1 MGIEMNHDEISFADP
16 AIQKCPFAAYRT
28 VRSQGNVYRDP
39 RSAMF
44 VVLGNELARKVANDA
59 TTFSNETGLLLVKDS
74 KIKSTLDEIWRT
86 EGVMPVS
93 TMVVSDAPAHTF
105 HRSLVGKA
113 FTPVRVREMEA
124 YLESIVDGMIDE
136 FIDRGQV
143 EFQSGMAIRVPL
155 YVIADQLG
163 VPREQWPQF
172 HLWASTVIAQG
183 QHNHDEAEQ
192 IRITRTLCEL
202 QNYIVARAAE
212 YEAQPRSCIL
222 SDLVHARADDGRRL
236 TREELV
242 AIVIQL
248 LTAGYETTAA
258 TMTAGLLRIIQTPGL
273 EDLLRKEP
281 ARLTNFIEE
290 VLRADAPI
298 QGLFRRATCD
308 TEIGGVPVPAGSL
321 IQLMWG
327 AANRDPAQFE
337 DPDEFQVDRV
347 NARRH
352 VTFGFGPH
360 VCVGNQLAR
369 GELRIAFTR
378 LLQRMKNFRLA
389 RPHEAIEYISHSFA
403 YGVRALDV
411 AFDRNA

>member
-1 MGIEMNHDEISFADP
+1 METSMNHDEISFADP
-16 AIQKCPFAAYRT
+16 AVQKCPFAAYRT
-28 VRSQGNVYRDP
+28 VRAQAQVYRDP
-39 RSAMF
+39 RSGMF
-44 VVLGNELARKVANDA
+44 VVLGHDLVRKVANDA
-59 TTFSNETGLLLVKDS
+59 ATFSNETGLLLVKDS
-74 KIKSTLDEIWRT
+74 KIKDELDQIWRT
-86 EGVMPVS
+86 EGVMPVP

-105 HRSLVGKA
+105 HRSLVDKA

-136 FIDRGQV
+136 FIDRGEV

-163 VPREQWPQF
+163 VPRDEWPQF
-172 HLWASTVIAQG
+172 HRWASTVIAQG
-183 QHNHDEAEQ
+183 QHNNDAAEQ

-212 YEAQPRSCIL
+212 YEAQPRNCIL
-222 SDLVHARADDGRRL
+222 SDLVHARADDGRKL
-236 TREELV
+236 SREELV

-273 EDLLRKEP
+273 ESLLRDDP
-281 ARLTNFIEE
+281 ARLPNFIEE
-290 VLRADAPI
+290 VLRIDAPI
-298 QGLFRRATCD
+298 QGLFRRATRD

-321 IQLMWG
+321 IQLMFG
-327 AANRDPAQFE
+327 AANRDPAQFSE
-337 DPDEFQVDRV
+337 PDEFRPDRA

-352 VTFGFGPH
+352 LTFSFGPH

-378 LLQRMKNFRLA
+378 LLHRLKNFRLA
-389 RPHEAIEYISHSFA
+389 RPQEPIEYISHSFA
-403 YGVRALDV
+403 YGVRKLDV

>member
-1 MGIEMNHDEISFADP
+1 METSMNHDEISFADP
-16 AIQKCPFAAYRT
+16 AVQKCPFAAYRT
-28 VRSQGNVYRDP
+28 VRAQAQVYRDP
-39 RSAMF
+39 RSGMF
-44 VVLGNELARKVANDA
+44 VVLGHDLVRKVANDA
-59 TTFSNETGLLLVKDS
+59 ATFSNETGLLLVKDS
-74 KIKSTLDEIWRT
+74 KIKDELDQIWRT
-86 EGVMPVS
+86 EGVMPVP

-105 HRSLVGKA
+105 HRSLVDKA

-136 FIDRGQV
+136 FIDRGEV

-163 VPREQWPQF
+163 VPRDEWPQF
-172 HLWASTVIAQG
+172 HRWASTVIAQG
-183 QHNHDEAEQ
+183 QHNNDAAEQ

-212 YEAQPRSCIL
+212 YEAQPRNCIL
-222 SDLVHARADDGRRL
+222 SDLVHARADDGRKL
-236 TREELV
+236 SREELV

-273 EDLLRKEP
+273 ENLLRDDP
-281 ARLTNFIEE
+281 ARLPNFIEE
-290 VLRADAPI
+290 VLRIDAPI
-298 QGLFRRATCD
+298 QGLFRRATRD

-321 IQLMWG
+321 IQLMFG
-327 AANRDPAQFE
+327 AANRDPAQFSE
-337 DPDEFQVDRV
+337 PNEFRPDRA

-352 VTFGFGPH
+352 LTFSFGPH

-378 LLQRMKNFRLA
+378 LLQRLKNFRLA
-389 RPHEAIEYISHSFA
+389 RPQEPIEYISHSFA
-403 YGVRALDV
+403 YGVRKLDV

>member
-1 MGIEMNHDEISFADP
+1 MNHDQISFADP
-16 AIQKCPFAAYRT
+16 AVQKCPFAAYRA
-28 VRSQGNVYRDP
+28 VRSHGDVYRDP
-39 RSAMF
+39 GSGMF
-44 VVLGNELARKVANDA
+44 VVLGYELVRKVANDA
-59 TTFSNETGLLLVKDS
+59 ATFSNETGLLLVKDS
-74 KIKSTLDEIWRT
+74 PIKSKLDEIWRT
-86 EGVMPVS
+86 EGVMPVP
-93 TMVVSDAPAHTF
+93 TMVVSDPPAHTF
-105 HRSLVGKA
+105 HRSLVDKV

-143 EFQSGMAIRVPL
+143 EFLSGMAIRVPL

-163 VPREQWPQF
+163 VPREDWPQF
-172 HLWASTVIAQG
+172 HRWASTVIAQG
-183 QHNHDEAEQ
+183 QHNNDETEQ

-222 SDLVHARADDGRRL
+222 SDLVHARADDGRKL
-236 TREELV
+236 SREELV
-242 AIVIQL
+242 AIVIQI

-258 TMTAGLLRIIQTPGL
+258 TMTAGLLRIIRTPGL
-273 EDLLRKEP
+273 ETLLRNEP
-281 ARLTNFIEE
+281 ARLVNFIEE
-290 VLRADAPI
+290 VLRSDAPI
-298 QGLFRRATCD
+298 QSLFRRATKD
-308 TEIGGVPVPAGSL
+308 TEIGGVAVPAGSL

-327 AANRDPAQFE
+327 AANRDPAQFDE
-337 DPDEFQVDRV
+337 PDEFRIDRA

-378 LLQRMKNFRLA
+378 LLQRLKNLRLA
-389 RPHEAIEYISHSFA
+389 RPQEPIEYISHSFA
-403 YGVRALDV
+403 YGIRSLDV
-411 AFDRNA
+411 AFDRND